1 MKITYDKSVDAL
13 NVTIKRGVVARTI
26 EVAPDIFLDVNAKG
40 DPLYLEFIGAS
51 ERIGMKNIGKISLGA
66 RSFRVPVTA

>member
-13 NVTIKRGVVARTI
+13 NLTIKRGVVARTI
-26 EVAPDIFLDVNAKG
+26 EVAPDVFLDVNAKG

-51 ERIGMKNIGKISLGA
+51 ERIGKKNVGTVTLGT
-66 RSFRVPVTA
+66 RSFRVPVTV

>member
-13 NVTIKRGVVARTI
+13 NLTIKRGIVARTI
-26 EVAPDIFLDVNAKG
+26 EVAPDVFLDVNAKG

-51 ERIGMKNIGKISLGA
+51 ERIGRKNIGKITLGA